1 MSAKISGR
9 DFAASIARKAGRGT
23 DDVTLFLRE
32 LQSVVE
38 QGLTEEGQVKIS
50 GLGTFRL
57 VWNEPRRSVNVQ
69 TGEAMEIAGHYK
81 VSFTPDASLRDL
93 VNEPLAHLEMVELSD
108 NAPEELSDEA
118 GGDDYELPIQK
129 LADQAEALKDILSD
143 IQGGSLSSESDG
155 NCVAEEVTGYDKAE
169 AGNGKEESIL
179 IGTEENNAEGDDMLC
194 DGQHINTV
202 KGEEVA
208 EAADGNTLRTEDVP
222 EAAEDAPTDSAV
234 PAEDDGLY
242 SAGEMLERAAPVR
255 RHHTFNFVLAGLV
268 ALVVIFAVVG
278 VSLFFSIENNIDNQE
293 QFLYEDKKV
302 ARSGDDH
309 SFYMQDTIAI
319 LEGIDGR
326 GMQDNEAAADVEADM
341 DSSVQSGQMTAG
353 EQLVAEHELESKA
366 VTVAK
371 VPSSA
376 HIAMFDRERRYSEF
390 SDTVEITRGSR
401 LAWVA
406 YKQFGDKVFW
416 PYIYEANMDHISD
429 PNNVPVGTLLRIPV
443 LPPELIDT
451 ANPECLR
458 YARELH
464 RHYAQ

>member
-9 DFAASIARKAGRGT
+9 DFAASIARKTGRGT
-23 DDVTLFLRE
+23 GDVTLFLRE

-38 QGLTEEGQVKIS
+38 QGLTEDGQVKIS

-108 NAPEELSDEA
+108 NEPGELPDEA

-143 IQGGSLSSESDG
+143 IQGGSFSSESDG
-155 NCVAEEVTGYDKAE
+155 NCAIEEVTGDDKAE
-169 AGNGKEESIL
+169 AGNDKEESIL
-179 IGTEENNAEGDDMLC
+179 IGTEENNAEGDDMPC

-202 KGEEVA
+202 KGEDVA
-208 EAADGNTLRTEDVP
+208 EAAGGNTLRTEDAP
-222 EAAEDAPTDSAV
+222 EAAEDAPTGSAA

-242 SAGEMLERAAPVR
+242 SAGEMLVRAAPVR
-255 RHHTFNFVLAGLV
+255 RHHTFNFVFAGLV
-268 ALVVIFAVVG
+268 ALAVIFAVVG
-278 VSLFFSIENNIDNQE
+278 VVLFFSIENNIDNQE

-302 ARSGDDH
+302 ARSGDGH

-319 LEGIDGR
+319 LEGVDGC

-353 EQLVAEHELESKA
+353 EKIVAEHELECKA

-376 HIAMFDRERRYSEF
+376 HIAMFDRERRYTEF
-390 SDTVEITRGSR
+390 SDTVEVTRGSR

-451 ANPECLR
+451 ANPECVR

>member
-9 DFAASIARKAGRGT
+9 DFAASIARKTGRGT
-23 DDVTLFLRE
+23 GDVTLFLRE

-108 NAPEELSDEA
+108 NEPEELPDEA
-118 GGDDYELPIQK
+118 GDDDYELPIQK

-278 VSLFFSIENNIDNQE
+278 VALFFSIENNIDNQE

>member
-9 DFAASIARKAGRGT
+9 DFAASIARKTGRGT

-38 QGLTEEGQVKIS
+38 QGLTEDGQVKIS
-50 GLGTFRL
+50 GLGTFRA

-93 VNEPLAHLEMVELSD
+93 VNESLAHLEMVELSD
-108 NAPEELSDEA
+108 NEELPDEA
-118 GGDDYELPIQK
+118 GDDDYELPIQK

-155 NCVAEEVTGYDKAE
+155 NCAIEEVMGDDKAE
-169 AGNGKEESIL
+169 AGNDKEESIL

-278 VSLFFSIENNIDNQE
+278 VVLFFSIENNIDNQE

-302 ARSGDDH
+302 AWSGDGH
-309 SFYMQDTIAI
+309 SFYKQDTIAI

-326 GMQDNEAAADVEADM
+326 GMQDNEAAVGVEADGEL
-341 DSSVQSGQMTAG
+341 SVQPGQMTAG

-390 SDTVEITRGSR
+390 SDTVEVTRGSR

-451 ANPECLR
+451 ANPECVR

>member
-1 MSAKISGR
+1 MLQYPINIKCTDPKLAKVIISQYGGP
-9 DFAASIARKAGRGT
+9 DG
-23 DDVTLFLRE
+23 E
-32 LQSVVE
+32 L
-38 QGLTEEGQVKIS
+38 
-50 GLGTFRL
+50 
-57 VWNEPRRSVNVQ
+57 
-69 TGEAMEIAGHYK
+69 A
-81 VSFTPDASLRDL
+81 ASLRYLSQRFGMPDQKAKAIL
-93 VNEPLAHLEMVELSD
+93 NDIGTEELAHLEMVELSD
-108 NAPEELSDEA
+108 NEPEELPDEA
-118 GGDDYELPIQK
+118 GDDDYELPIQK
-129 LADQAEALKDILSD
+129 LADQAEALKDILTD
-143 IQGGSLSSESDG
+143 IQGGSFSSESDG
-155 NCVAEEVTGYDKAE
+155 NCAIEEVMGDDKAE
-169 AGNGKEESIL
+169 AGNDKEESIL
-179 IGTEENNAEGDDMLC
+179 IGTEENNAEEDDMPR

-202 KGEEVA
+202 KGEDVA
-208 EAADGNTLRTEDVP
+208 EAADGNTLRTEDAP

-278 VSLFFSIENNIDNQE
+278 VALFFSIENNIDNQE

-326 GMQDNEAAADVEADM
+326 GMQDNEAAVGVEAEEEL
-341 DSSVQSGQMTAG
+341 SVQPGQMTAG
-353 EQLVAEHELESKA
+353 EQIVAEHELESKA

-451 ANPECLR
+451 ANPECVR

>member
-9 DFAASIARKAGRGT
+9 DFAASIARKTGRGT

-38 QGLTEEGQVKIS
+38 QGLTEDGQVKIS

-93 VNEPLAHLEMVELSD
+93 VNESLAHLEMVELSD
-108 NAPEELSDEA
+108 NEELPDEA
-118 GGDDYELPIQK
+118 GDDDYELPIQK

-155 NCVAEEVTGYDKAE
+155 NCAIEEVMGDDKAE
-169 AGNGKEESIL
+169 AGNDKEESIL

-278 VSLFFSIENNIDNQE
+278 VVLFFSIENNIDNQE

-302 ARSGDDH
+302 AWSGDGH
-309 SFYMQDTIAI
+309 SFYKQDTIAI

-326 GMQDNEAAADVEADM
+326 GMQDNEAAVGVEADGEL
-341 DSSVQSGQMTAG
+341 SVQPGQMTAG

-390 SDTVEITRGSR
+390 SDTVEVTRGSR

-451 ANPECLR
+451 ANPECVR

>member
-1 MSAKISGR
+1 
-9 DFAASIARKAGRGT
+9 
-23 DDVTLFLRE
+23 
-32 LQSVVE
+32 
-38 QGLTEEGQVKIS
+38 
-50 GLGTFRL
+50 
-57 VWNEPRRSVNVQ
+57 
-69 TGEAMEIAGHYK
+69 
-81 VSFTPDASLRDL
+81 
-93 VNEPLAHLEMVELSD
+93 
-108 NAPEELSDEA
+108 
-118 GGDDYELPIQK
+118 
-129 LADQAEALKDILSD
+129 
-143 IQGGSLSSESDG
+143 
-155 NCVAEEVTGYDKAE
+155 
-169 AGNGKEESIL
+169 
-179 IGTEENNAEGDDMLC
+179 
-194 DGQHINTV
+194 
-202 KGEEVA
+202 
-208 EAADGNTLRTEDVP
+208 
-222 EAAEDAPTDSAV
+222 
-234 PAEDDGLY
+234 
-242 SAGEMLERAAPVR
+242 
-255 RHHTFNFVLAGLV
+255 
-268 ALVVIFAVVG
+268 
-278 VSLFFSIENNIDNQE
+278 
-293 QFLYEDKKV
+293 
-302 ARSGDDH
+302 
-309 SFYMQDTIAI
+309 
-319 LEGIDGR
+319 
-326 GMQDNEAAADVEADM
+326 MQDNEAAADVEADM